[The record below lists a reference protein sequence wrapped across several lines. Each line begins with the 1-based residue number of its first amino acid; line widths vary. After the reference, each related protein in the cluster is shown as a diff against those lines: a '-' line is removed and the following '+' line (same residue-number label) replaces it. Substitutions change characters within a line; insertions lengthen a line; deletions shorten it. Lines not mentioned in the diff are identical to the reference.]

1 MSPESASAL
10 IDWFM
15 NHFTSTHE
23 ESIIGAIVYEMFGLQ
38 DTFGQAMLNNLRVS
52 LPVPPSLLLLRL
64 RSQPRN
70 VSLYTTLRGRF
81 TRYRFMFSY
90 ALTLSE
96 VREKHIGHSEL
107 ERDSFATRV

>member
-38 DTFGQAMLNNLRVS
+38 DTFGQAMLNNLRVF
-52 LPVPPSLLLLRL
+52 LPVPPPRCFYFDCDLSQGIYPRTL
-64 RSQPRN
+64 RSIRSVGVLLDTGSCSP
-70 VSLYTTLRGRF
+70 
-81 TRYRFMFSY
+81 M
-90 ALTLSE
+90 
-96 VREKHIGHSEL
+96 H
-107 ERDSFATRV
+107 